1 MIDLPVYIEL
11 LRIKT
16 KQGDLK
22 GVRSALKTLKL
33 EELRLI
39 ETVDSLGY
47 VRTSQLDYYV
57 IKGN

>member
-1 MIDLPVYIEL
+1 MSDLPVYIEL